1 MSDDLDGLLRA
12 SVHADAPDWLE
23 QLVTER
29 AVALVEGESS
39 SFGAMTSQAVS
50 RVSRRWR
57 GAGAAIARVRQRM
70 NRRSL
75 GGGLWARIRALLPR
89 PDALG

>member
-29 AVALVEGESS
+29 AVASIVSEASS
-39 SFGAMTSQAVS
+39 
-50 RVSRRWR
+50 R
-57 GAGAAIARVRQRM
+57 GAAPHRLRDAVARLARDVR
-70 NRRSL
+70 RRARQASA
-75 GGGLWARIRALLPR
+75 LWARARAAAR
-89 PDALG
+89 PQAPWLGAAPTTKGQ